1 MCRHKELEPSRLLDR
16 RQTWIMKDSELH
28 ILLITLINTAIHI
41 DTFIWWRLYEKELV
55 SKSSKIDQNSQAYY
69 M

>member
-28 ILLITLINTAIHI
+28 ILLITLISAAINTW
-41 DTFIWWRLYEKELV
+41 TVIWRTLYEKEV
-55 SKSSKIDQNSQAYY
+55 SKSSKIDQNHF
-69 M
+69 